1 MPLRSRSRKKSSA
14 AKPALIVVILLAVVL
29 AGWLWQRQR
38 GEAPPAA
45 ESPTVSA
52 PADTGRRSEPL
63 PLPPPDSAGPALA
76 PAAPT
81 PAATKP
87 APIAPASGSADTL
100 PAFLPPEARQTL
112 RLIAQGGPFPHRQD
126 GSVFGNRE
134 GRLPRQARGYYRE
147 YTVDTPGLSHRG
159 ARRIVTGGQPPREYY
174 YTDDHYESFRR
185 FETGN
190 TEIGHPGVQR

>member
-1 MPLRSRSRKKSSA
+1 MPPRSRSRKKSSA
-14 AKPALIVVILLAVVL
+14 GKPVLIVIILLAVLL
-29 AGWLWQRQR
+29 AGWFWQRQR
-38 GEAPPAA
+38 SEAPAVA
-45 ESPTVSA
+45 ESPAVSA
-52 PADTGRRSEPL
+52 PSEPGLHSEPL
-63 PLPPPDSAGPALA
+63 PLPPPDSAGPASAPSA
-76 PAAPT
+76 PAAT
-81 PAATKP
+81 ATAAD
-87 APIAPASGSADTL
+87 AL

-134 GRLPRQARGYYRE
+134 GRLPRQSQGYYRE

-185 FETGN
+185 FELGN
-190 TEIGHPGVQR
+190 SGVQR